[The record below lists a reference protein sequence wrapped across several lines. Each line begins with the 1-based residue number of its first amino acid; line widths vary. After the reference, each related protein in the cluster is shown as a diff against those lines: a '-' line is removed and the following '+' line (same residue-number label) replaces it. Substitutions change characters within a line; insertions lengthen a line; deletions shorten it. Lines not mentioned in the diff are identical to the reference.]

1 LSPSEELM
9 DFIPKNRRRNEPYI
23 RTSRFKYTLEQDGLG
38 AGFMALYT
46 NGHMMLDTIYDH
58 ISYQCC
64 RSNACKLKDGHD
76 PKICFVEKLR
86 STWMQMAEHL
96 IRPGKVIP
104 SSHVKAKG
112 AQLLIMIYR
121 QWRVLK
127 WVEERRERGMAGKG
141 TIPILM

>member
-1 LSPSEELM
+1 
-9 DFIPKNRRRNEPYI
+9 
-23 RTSRFKYTLEQDGLG
+23 
-38 AGFMALYT
+38 
-46 NGHMMLDTIYDH
+46 
-58 ISYQCC
+58 
-64 RSNACKLKDGHD
+64 
-76 PKICFVEKLR
+76 
-86 STWMQMAEHL
+86 MQMAEHL

-127 WVEERRERGMAGKG
+127 WVEEKRERGMAGKG